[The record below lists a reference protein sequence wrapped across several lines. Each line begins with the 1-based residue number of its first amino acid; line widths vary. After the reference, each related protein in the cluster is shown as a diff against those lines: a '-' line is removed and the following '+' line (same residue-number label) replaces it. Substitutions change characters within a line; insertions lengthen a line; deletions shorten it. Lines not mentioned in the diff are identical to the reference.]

1 MGSPEAPL
9 LRARGLVRRVA
20 RTTVLAGVDLELAG
34 GEVLLLQ
41 GANGTGK
48 STLLRLLAGLG
59 RPDAGTVE
67 VFGAPVRERL
77 GQVGFLSHDASLYA
91 DLTVIENLRFTAQL
105 HGCIT
110 DDDIEAGL
118 GQAGLA
124 AQRDRLVRE
133 LSRGQLQRAA
143 LLRAVLHGPDLL
155 LLDEPYPGLDRASSA
170 MLTAFLLASAHDGR
184 GVVMV
189 GHDPSEGWEA
199 VTRVA
204 RLDGGRWAADRP
216 RPATPAELVEPS
228 PEVSVA

>member
-9 LRARGLVRRVA
+9 LRARGLVRRFA
-20 RTTVLAGVDLELAG
+20 RTTVLAGVDLDLSG

-59 RPDAGTVE
+59 RPDAGNVE
-67 VFGAPVRERL
+67 LFGAPVRDRL

-91 DLTVIENLRFTAQL
+91 DLTVLENLRFTAQL
-105 HGCIT
+105 HGCVT
-110 DDDIEAGL
+110 EDHIEAGL
-118 GQAGLA
+118 VQASLT

-155 LLDEPYPGLDRASSA
+155 LLDEPYTGLDRASSA
-170 MLTAFLLASAHDGR
+170 MLTAFLSTSSAEGR
-184 GVVMV
+184 GIIMV
-189 GHDPSEGWEA
+189 GHDPTEGWEA

-204 RLDGGRWAADRP
+204 RLDGGRWMADRP
-216 RPATPAELVEPS
+216 RPATPAELLDPAA
-228 PEVSVA
+228 EVSVA

>member
-9 LRARGLVRRVA
+9 LRARGLVRRFA

-34 GEVLLLQ
+34 GEVLLVQ

-91 DLTVIENLRFTAQL
+91 DLTVLENLRFTAQL

-110 DDDIEAGL
+110 DDHIEAGL
-118 GQAGLA
+118 GKAGLA

-155 LLDEPYPGLDRASSA
+155 FLDEPYTGLDRASSA
-170 MLTAFLLASAHDGR
+170 VLTAFLLASAQDGR
-184 GVVMV
+184 GIVMV

-204 RLDGGRWAADRP
+204 RLDGGRWVADRP
-216 RPATPAELVEPS
+216 RPATPAELIEPTA
-228 PEVSVA
+228 EVSVA

>member
-1 MGSPEAPL
+1 MGSAEAPL
-9 LRARGLVRRVA
+9 LRARGLVRRFA
-20 RTTVLAGVDLELAG
+20 RTTVLAGVDLELAA
-34 GEVLLLQ
+34 GEVLLVQ

-67 VFGAPVRERL
+67 LLGAPVRDRL
-77 GQVGFLSHDASLYA
+77 GQVGFLSHEASLYA
-91 DLTVIENLRFTAQL
+91 DLTVLENLRFTAQL
-105 HGCIT
+105 HGCLT
-110 DDDIEAGL
+110 AEQIEAGL
-118 GQAGLA
+118 VQAGLT

-155 LLDEPYPGLDRASSA
+155 LLDEPYTGLDRPSGA
-170 MLTAFLLASAHDGR
+170 MLTAFLAASAAEGR
-184 GVVMV
+184 GIVMV

-204 RLDGGRWAADRP
+204 RLEGGRWVADHP
-216 RPATPAELVEPS
+216 RPASVAELVERTA
-228 PEVSVA
+228 EVPVA